1 MLEPKDIY
9 DILDSENISYEVIL
23 HEAIYTIDNNA
34 DFKNK
39 EKCVKNLFLRD
50 DKKRNYYLLVV
61 EPTKSVNLKELQVLI
76 HSRRLSFA
84 NENDLYDYLGLIKG
98 SVTPLGI
105 LNNVDKNI
113 ELIFDTDINGIVGV
127 HPLVNDAS
135 VFLEVEDLK
144 SLIRKYDYK
153 IKEIK
158 IP

>member
-1 MLEPKDIY
+1 M
-9 DILDSENISYEVIL
+9 
-23 HEAIYTIDNNA
+23 
-34 DFKNK
+34 
-39 EKCVKNLFLRD
+39 
-50 DKKRNYYLLVV
+50 
-61 EPTKSVNLKELQVLI
+61 
-76 HSRRLSFA
+76 
-84 NENDLYDYLGLIKG
+84 YDYLGLIKG

-105 LNNVDKNI
+105 LNNVDKNV